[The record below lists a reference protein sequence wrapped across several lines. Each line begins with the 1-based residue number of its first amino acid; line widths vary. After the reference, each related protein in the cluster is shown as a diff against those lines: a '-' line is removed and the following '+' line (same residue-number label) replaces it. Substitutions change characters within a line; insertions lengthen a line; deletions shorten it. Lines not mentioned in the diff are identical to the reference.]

1 MTQEMLD
8 TEIRQELK
16 DTIKE
21 SDEGRKRTNSNLRF
35 PSQNIER

>member
-1 MTQEMLD
+1 MTQEMID

-21 SDEGRKRTNSNLRF
+21 SDEGRKRTNTNSRS
-35 PSQNIER
+35 PSQTIEQ